1 MCQIAPHCWDLA
13 GCSLPGASRPFLWGL
28 KSSLG
33 SLNCCPSM
41 ERCFE
46 GFALCPVVPVERN
59 FPSLELPGLGIVVF
73 AAWALCTGRF
83 GKVGKWGNILGVLP
97 KPLTQL
103 LQEENLKMKEFY
115 WKLGTSGAS
124 LQEQAAAK
132 PSWKRDV
139 YSHKELGSKNH
150 PRCCRDCFAVFI
162 ESLFMNSWGHGRH

>member
-73 AAWALCTGRF
+73 CCLSPMHREIWEG
-83 GKVGKWGNILGVLP
+83 GKMREHSRCSSQASDPAPARRKPENERILLEIGHFWGSSP
-97 KPLTQL
+97 
-103 LQEENLKMKEFY
+103 
-115 WKLGTSGAS
+115 GA
-124 LQEQAAAK
+124 
-132 PSWKRDV
+132 
-139 YSHKELGSKNH
+139 GS
-150 PRCCRDCFAVFI
+150 
-162 ESLFMNSWGHGRH
+162 S